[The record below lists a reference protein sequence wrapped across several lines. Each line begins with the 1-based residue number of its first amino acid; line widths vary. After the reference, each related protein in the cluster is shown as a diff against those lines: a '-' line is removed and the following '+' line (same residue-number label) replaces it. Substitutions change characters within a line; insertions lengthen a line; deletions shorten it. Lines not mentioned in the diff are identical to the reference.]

1 MKFIDNIFKII
12 KSEVSWNKDHL
23 FFIYD
28 SNILIEKEKKIE
40 LQILTILFKTI
51 EYSLILT
58 FYKTITKTIKRLIL
72 ENFLLI
78 LYRV

>member
-1 MKFIDNIFKII
+1 MKFIDDIFKIR
-12 KSEVSWNKDHL
+12 KSGISLNKDRL

-28 SNILIEKEKKIE
+28 NNILIEKEEKIE
-40 LQILTILFKTI
+40 SQILIILFKAI

-72 ENFLLI
+72 ENLLLI